1 MKRIQDDHEQ
11 TQQRLSGII
20 KKKQIFHFYWP
31 NISLES
37 MRRSATDSFL
47 QENPSHYTYPDSQIQ
62 TNHLQKQP
70 DVLRFIKKIES
81 ILILIHFS

>member
-1 MKRIQDDHEQ
+1 
-11 TQQRLSGII
+11 
-20 KKKQIFHFYWP
+20 
-31 NISLES
+31 